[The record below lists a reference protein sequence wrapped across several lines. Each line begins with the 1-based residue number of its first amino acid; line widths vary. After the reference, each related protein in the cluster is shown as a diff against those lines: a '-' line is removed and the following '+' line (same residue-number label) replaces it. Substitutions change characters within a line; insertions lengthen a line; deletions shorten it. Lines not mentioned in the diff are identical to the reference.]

1 MGISMPMCASVTH
14 SRVSVHVINMKL
26 LVLAACVAL
35 AAAWT
40 PGPRD
45 LCNDA
50 NTNGGSIL
58 LPHEKYCQLYYTC
71 DLRGNQVELFCPG
84 RMLFAY
90 GTGIAVCVTEGFST
104 FNCPKWS
111 CSSDTD
117 IGRRYPDTCCSKYWE
132 CTAANKLSEKVCP
145 PGTKFDTSA
154 EACLVQA
161 QCSDN
166 KYCVD
171 NIRSSNN
178 NACRNSASPS
188 GDPCLYRSEGWPD
201 DRQCPIGTSF
211 DIATCSCSQFNQG
224 CTASGLSADQLLTNK
239 NPDVQCRAS
248 GRMQWNNNLSVVSDK
263 LGGRNVDHYF
273 FKSAG
278 FSANS
283 LEGSFDNTNNAQ
295 PYIYDYYYN
304 DNTLYAPL
312 AISMM
317 VRFDDQNIVL
327 TTEYVLLENRWTID
341 PSNTHCDSTIRIAA
355 SYTGV
360 NRGDR
365 TWQFTVSATGE
376 NNVVSRGS
384 ANISGSIRD
393 YFRIVFTFGTT
404 FNNQIGIGG
413 SVTNRGQ
420 SGQISGQSAQFQTDQ
435 RNMGSAL
442 RPTKCGFA
450 IGRGL
455 TGKIREFNVYEGC
468 SNFQLL

>member
-117 IGRRYPDTCCSKYWE
+117 IGRRYPDTCCSKFWE
-132 CTAANKLSEKVCP
+132 
-145 PGTKFDTSA
+145 
-154 EACLVQA
+154 
-161 QCSDN
+161 
-166 KYCVD
+166 
-171 NIRSSNN
+171 
-178 NACRNSASPS
+178 
-188 GDPCLYRSEGWPD
+188 
-201 DRQCPIGTSF
+201 
-211 DIATCSCSQFNQG
+211 
-224 CTASGLSADQLLTNK
+224 CTASGLSADQLLQNK

-248 GRMQWNNNLSVVSDK
+248 GRMQWNNDLSVVSDK
-263 LGGRNVDHYF
+263 LGRNVDHYF

-304 DNTLYAPL
+304 DNTRYAPL

-317 VRFDDQNIVL
+317 V
-327 TTEYVLLENRWTID
+327 
-341 PSNTHCDSTIRIAA
+341 
-355 SYTGV
+355 
-360 NRGDR
+360 
-365 TWQFTVSATGE
+365 
-376 NNVVSRGS
+376 
-384 ANISGSIRD
+384 
-393 YFRIVFTFGTT
+393 
-404 FNNQIGIGG
+404 
-413 SVTNRGQ
+413 
-420 SGQISGQSAQFQTDQ
+420 
-435 RNMGSAL
+435 
-442 RPTKCGFA
+442 
-450 IGRGL
+450 
-455 TGKIREFNVYEGC
+455 
-468 SNFQLL
+468 